1 MFKRGISLRR
11 VNILMLAVSVLLSI
25 GLIVAMNMT
34 TNINEETHEYTQ
46 KFIEWRSSSYD
57 LQRASDYLTEMMQDF
72 TVTGDREYLD
82 NYFIE
87 AKVTKRRENA
97 LKVLGQDHTRS
108 AAYRDLSAAMDE
120 SLSLMEREYYA
131 ARLTVMAYGYD
142 VSEYPEEIQN
152 VKLMSP
158 DTDMSSEQMK
168 EMAMLMMHGDEYRK
182 RKEVISS
189 HMENCLNL
197 LDEEMKE
204 EQAKYSEKLR
214 KQVVFEHILTIL
226 IIVMLLGIVILTYR
240 LVILPLKN
248 SVDLIREEEDLP
260 IKGAYEIRFLAKT
273 YNLIHHTNMQNKE
286 KLSYE
291 ATHDKLTGLY
301 NRRGYDFLMEN
312 LDLET
317 SALLLFDI
325 DRFKAINDT
334 YGHDVGDRILT
345 RVGNAIYEN
354 FRSQD
359 YVCRIGGDEM
369 AVIMVHSDSS
379 LASLLDTKI
388 KKINKMLSIKQDDD
402 PTVKISCGVAFG
414 ENGIDLETLFK
425 RADTCLYEVKNGAMK
440 EVAFYKSAKEKNKEQ
455 IKEGKE

>member
-82 NYFIE
+82 NYFTE

-97 LKVLGQDHTRS
+97 LKVLGQDHARS

-131 ARLTVMAYGYD
+131 ARLTIMAYGYD

-182 RKEVISS
+182 RKRMRVCTKPLPQ
-189 HMENCLNL
+189 CL
-197 LDEEMKE
+197 
-204 EQAKYSEKLR
+204 S
-214 KQVVFEHILTIL
+214 
-226 IIVMLLGIVILTYR
+226 
-240 LVILPLKN
+240 
-248 SVDLIREEEDLP
+248 
-260 IKGAYEIRFLAKT
+260 
-273 YNLIHHTNMQNKE
+273 
-286 KLSYE
+286 
-291 ATHDKLTGLY
+291 
-301 NRRGYDFLMEN
+301 
-312 LDLET
+312 
-317 SALLLFDI
+317 
-325 DRFKAINDT
+325 
-334 YGHDVGDRILT
+334 
-345 RVGNAIYEN
+345 
-354 FRSQD
+354 
-359 YVCRIGGDEM
+359 
-369 AVIMVHSDSS
+369 
-379 LASLLDTKI
+379 
-388 KKINKMLSIKQDDD
+388 
-402 PTVKISCGVAFG
+402 
-414 ENGIDLETLFK
+414 K
-425 RADTCLYEVKNGAMK
+425 R
-440 EVAFYKSAKEKNKEQ
+440 
-455 IKEGKE
+455 